1 MPPVVFEDYKVIDVD
16 THVSEPEDLWTSRV
30 SVKKW
35 GDMVPH
41 VVPYEEAMERAGSRG
56 GASSRASVSGSL
68 AGSRPGV
75 SRWSHTPIP
84 IRCFP
89 PRTP

>member
-1 MPPVVFEDYKVIDVD
+1 MPSVVLEDYKVIDVD

-41 VVPYEEAMERAGSRG
+41 VVPYEEAMARRG
-56 GASSRASVSGSL
+56 GAQDVQAHRNYLPDLWRRAGPWCGERRDDQSQ
-68 AGSRPGV
+68 
-75 SRWSHTPIP
+75 
-84 IRCFP
+84 
-89 PRTP
+89 

>member
-1 MPPVVFEDYKVIDVD
+1 MPSVVFEDYKVIDVD

-56 GASSRASVSGSL
+56 GLPPGRACLDRWRGAVLGCR
-68 AGSRPGV
+68 AGRIH
-75 SRWSHTPIP
+75 R
-84 IRCFP
+84 FQ
-89 PRTP
+89 